1 MQVAKWGNSL
11 AIRLPM
17 ALVKTMNLAEGDEV
31 ELTARGTGKLA
42 LAVKPSKE
50 AIIAALRE
58 FEGHLPADFKF
69 ERDKANE
76 R

>member
-17 ALVKTMNLAEGDEV
+17 ALVKRMDLAEGHEV
-31 ELTARGTGKLA
+31 ELTVNGPGQLG
-42 LAVKPSKE
+42 LAVKPGKE
-50 AIIAALRE
+50 AIVAALRE
-58 FEGHLPADFKF
+58 FEGRLPSDFKF
-69 ERDKANE
+69 ERDHANE